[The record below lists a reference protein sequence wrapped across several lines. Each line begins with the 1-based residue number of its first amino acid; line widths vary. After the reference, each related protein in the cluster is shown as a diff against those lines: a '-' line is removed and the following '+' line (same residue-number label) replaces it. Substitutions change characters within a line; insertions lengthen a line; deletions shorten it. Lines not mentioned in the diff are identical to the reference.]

1 MGIDGDR
8 SGRATRS
15 SSSRRTRSSRTRARR
30 RGKALE
36 AAILQAAL
44 DELAAVGY
52 ARLTMEGVAERAR
65 TSKAVVYRRW
75 PNRAELVLA
84 AMRQRGLVLSG
95 EVPDTGELRGDVLA
109 LLHQVS
115 QRLQEIG
122 AETLHGLMT
131 EYVGHV
137 EVSRYL
143 QGRQVGYEAMIA
155 ILKRAAVRGEVR
167 LDKIAPRVASLP
179 IDLVRHEVLLTHA
192 PVPDTVLVEIVDD
205 IFLPLVHV

>member
-15 SSSRRTRSSRTRARR
+15 SSSRRAGSSRTRARR

-44 DELAAVGY
+44 DELATVGY

-143 QGRQVGYEAMIA
+143 QGRQVGYEAMTA

-167 LDKIAPRVASLP
+167 LDKITPRVASLP

-205 IFLPLVHV
+205 IFLPLVHA